1 MMGRQAT
8 VETFFDPTTYT
19 YSYVVSDPNAA
30 ACAIIDA
37 VLDYDPASGRVDTT
51 SAQQIIDYV
60 TTNALTVDWILDT
73 HVHAEHLSAA
83 RFLQRTL
90 GGKTAIG
97 SRVEQVQRTF
107 AGVFHVEPEFVADG
121 HQFDQLLSAE
131 DTLQVGDVTAHV
143 LETPGHTP
151 ACVTYVFPGMAF
163 VGDTLF
169 MPDYGTAR
177 TDFPGGDAAALYGS
191 IRRILSLPESTE
203 LYLCHDY
210 GTKERKAFCNLTTV
224 AQERANNIHMH
235 DGVTLEAFV
244 ALREARDKELAAPK
258 LLLPSVQFNIR
269 GGAFPPAEDNGTRYF
284 KIPLNIQACG
294 DLSE

>member
-1 MMGRQAT
+1 MVRQAK

-19 YSYVVSDPNAA
+19 YSYVVSDPSAA
-30 ACAIIDA
+30 VCAIIDS

-60 TTNALTVDWILDT
+60 KTNALTVDWILDT
-73 HVHAEHLSAA
+73 HVHADHLSAA
-83 RFLQRTL
+83 RFLQRNL
-90 GGKTAIG
+90 GGQTAMG
-97 SRVEQVQRTF
+97 SLVKQVQQTF
-107 AGVFHVEPEFVADG
+107 ADVFHVEPEFASDG

-131 DTLQVGDVTAHV
+131 STLQVGNITGHV

-177 TDFPGGDAAALYGS
+177 TDFPGGDAAALYRS
-191 IRRILSLPESTE
+191 IRRILALPEDTK

-210 GTKERKAFCNLTTV
+210 GTKERETFCNLTTV
-224 AQERANNIHMH
+224 AEERANNVHIH

-244 ALREARDKELAAPK
+244 TEREARDKQLAAPK
-258 LLLPSVQFNIR
+258 LLFPSVQFNMR

-284 KIPLNIQACG
+284 KIPLKTAACG